1 MIIHIEIGFHPKCS
15 KFEER
20 FKRCFNSFLYYSD
33 LISKMIGRSFL
44 HQNCFEFSWFF
55 FLCRLHLLQFTD
67 RYVMQ
72 HFPVPFCFVK
82 YRKKLYVYE
91 TLYEVLLH
99 LEIWREKKRIFVR
112 GSTRHSFKQWV
123 VCLGIY
129 RIFEKNKKGFD
140 IKLSSFQAF
149 QTTHSKRVGMS
160 LRTLRDESALK
171 KNLLKSKYC
180 SVY

>member
-72 HFPVPFCFVK
+72 HFPLPFCFVK

-129 RIFEKNKKGFD
+129 RIFEKNKKGFEFRHK
-140 IKLSSFQAF
+140 IVFVSSVSNNPF
-149 QTTHSKRVGMS
+149 
-160 LRTLRDESALK
+160 K
-171 KNLLKSKYC
+171 KGRNVTKNFEGWISTEKKSIEK
-180 SVY
+180 